1 MMPEEIHE
9 TQHRHKE
16 TVCDGVKMKI
26 TVTRQPDGTVAVAVL
41 CRDDRTGKY
50 QAFASTLQ

>member
-1 MMPEEIHE
+1 MLEEIHE
-9 TQHRHKE
+9 TQHRHKK
-16 TVCDGVKMKI
+16 TVCDGVHMKI

-41 CRDDRTGKY
+41 CHDDRTGKY